1 MNSYLNGR
9 VLKINVGFL
18 LADGP
23 AHSQDSTFELPAV
36 RASDDLILQYVRG
49 PIRLSRTHEGILV
62 QADLHV
68 GVPTECTRCL
78 DEVVY
83 DAHLHIEELYEF
95 RTQIGV
101 EFSIADD
108 AILDLAPLLRAEALI
123 AVSRGVLCRPDCKGL
138 CPECGANLN
147 HETCTCADNR
157 IDPRFEK
164 LKALKDSLEPKD

>member
-23 AHSQDSTFELPAV
+23 AHNQDSTFELPAV
-36 RASDDLILQYVRG
+36 RLSDDLILQYVRG

-68 GVPTECTRCL
+68 GMPSECIRCL
-78 DEVVY
+78 DALVY
-83 DAHLHIEELYEF
+83 DAHLHVEELFEF
-95 RTQIGV
+95 HSSIGA
-101 EFSIADD
+101 EFSIGDD
-108 AILDLAPLLRAEALI
+108 ANLDLAPLLRAEAFI
-123 AVSRGVLCRPDCKGL
+123 DASRGVLCRPDCKGL
-138 CPECGANLN
+138 CPECGTNLN
-147 HETCTCADNR
+147 HETCNCADNR

-164 LKALKDSLEPKD
+164 LKALKESLEPKE